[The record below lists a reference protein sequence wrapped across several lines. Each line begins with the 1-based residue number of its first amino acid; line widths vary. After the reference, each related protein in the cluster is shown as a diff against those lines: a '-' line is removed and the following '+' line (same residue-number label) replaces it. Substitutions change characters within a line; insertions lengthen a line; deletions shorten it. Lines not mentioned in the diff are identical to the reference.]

1 MNKNLAIKIN
11 KLFKNYD
18 TVKAVQG
25 IDLKIKKGEFYG
37 LLGPNGAGKSTT
49 INSITSLVKP
59 SDGNI
64 EIFGKNIEKDFR
76 FARSQVGIA
85 QQEVSTD
92 WFFPLEQLLYFQ
104 AGFYGVSRSHAKERI
119 EYLLEKLGLSKH
131 RTKKMRELSGGMKR
145 RLQIAKALVH
155 DPEIIIL
162 DEPTA
167 GVDVELST
175 GDLFRHEKG
184 QMFDIKFQVLRGGHL
199 VWQATQSTLCR
210 VVKQPVGEQYRSVMH
225 SETRLSRQASFSIPA
240 NIGRRY
246 GKVSGDVNPIH
257 LTNLTARAFGFKRA
271 IAHGMWTKA
280 RALSAL
286 LPEGITERAMAE
298 VEFKLPLY
306 LPGTVSL
313 WSNRS
318 AKCAKFELRDRQG
331 EKPHLRGQLR
341 FS

>member
-1 MNKNLAIKIN
+1 MKIVEISSPRTSFGAALRLLRSR
-11 KLFKNYD
+11 KKM
-18 TVKAVQG
+18 VAVEA
-25 IDLKIKKGEFYG
+25 L
-37 LLGPNGAGKSTT
+37 P
-49 INSITSLVKP
+49 
-59 SDGNI
+59 
-64 EIFGKNIEKDFR
+64 
-76 FARSQVGIA
+76 
-85 QQEVSTD
+85 EVSFVVPSVILDADHLSQYCDICGFKESKDVPFIYPQILT
-92 WFFPLEQLLYFQ
+92 FGLMLEFMGSEYCPWPA
-104 AGFYGVSRSHAKERI
+104 AGMVHIVNRI
-119 EYLLEKLGLSKH
+119 EQHNPLFIGDDL
-131 RTKKMRELSGGMKR
+131 R
-145 RLQIAKALVH
+145 I
-155 DPEIIIL
+155 
-162 DEPTA
+162 
-167 GVDVELST
+167 ELST

-184 QMFDIKFQVLRGGHL
+184 QMFNIKFQVLRGGHL

-225 SETRLSRQASFSIPA
+225 SETRLSRQASFSVPA

-257 LTNLTARAFGFKRA
+257 LTTLTAKAFGFKRA

-318 AKCAKFELRDRQG
+318 AQCAKFELRDRQG

>member
-1 MNKNLAIKIN
+1 MKIVEISSPRTSFGAALRLLRSR
-11 KLFKNYD
+11 KRM
-18 TVKAVQG
+18 VAVEA
-25 IDLKIKKGEFYG
+25 L
-37 LLGPNGAGKSTT
+37 P
-49 INSITSLVKP
+49 
-59 SDGNI
+59 
-64 EIFGKNIEKDFR
+64 
-76 FARSQVGIA
+76 
-85 QQEVSTD
+85 EVSFVVPSVIIDADHLSQYCDICGFKESKDVPFIYPQILT
-92 WFFPLEQLLYFQ
+92 FGLMLEFMGSEYCPWPA
-104 AGFYGVSRSHAKERI
+104 AGMVHMVNRI
-119 EYLLEKLGLSKH
+119 EQHNPLFIGDDL
-131 RTKKMRELSGGMKR
+131 R
-145 RLQIAKALVH
+145 I
-155 DPEIIIL
+155 
-162 DEPTA
+162 
-167 GVDVELST
+167 ELST

-184 QMFDIKFQVLRGGHL
+184 QMFNIKFQVLRGGHL

-225 SETRLSRQASFSIPA
+225 SETRLSRQASFSVPA

>member
-1 MNKNLAIKIN
+1 MSRNLAIKIN
-11 KLFKNYD
+11 KLFKSYD
-18 TVKAVQG
+18 DVKAVQG
-25 IDLKIKKGEFYG
+25 LDLEINKGEFYG

-64 EIFGKNIEKDFR
+64 EIFGKNIENDFR

-104 AGFYGVSRSHAKERI
+104 AGFYGVSRSLAKERI

-167 GVDVELST
+167 GVDVELRH
-175 GDLFRHEKG
+175 DL
-184 QMFDIKFQVLRGGHL
+184 
-199 VWQATQSTLCR
+199 W
-210 VVKQPVGEQYRSVMH
+210 
-225 SETRLSRQASFSIPA
+225 
-240 NIGRRY
+240 
-246 GKVSGDVNPIH
+246 
-257 LTNLTARAFGFKRA
+257 
-271 IAHGMWTKA
+271 
-280 RALSAL
+280 
-286 LPEGITERAMAE
+286 
-298 VEFKLPLY
+298 LY
-306 LPGTVSL
+306 LQELHKGGKTILLTTHYIDEAELLCERVGIIDKGKLIVEDTVSNL
-313 WSNRS
+313 KKTVKNSSIEIQLKDINNDLS
-318 AKCAKFELRDRQG
+318 FLSEYDYKIDNNSLKIFTDTPNLELPSIILKFSKKNIKIEDIHIPQTSLEDVFLDLTGRKIND
-331 EKPHLRGQLR
+331 
-341 FS
+341 

>member
-1 MNKNLAIKIN
+1 MSKNLAIKIN
-11 KLFKNYD
+11 KLFKSYD
-18 TVKAVQG
+18 DVKAVQG
-25 IDLKIKKGEFYG
+25 IDLEINKGEFYG

-59 SDGNI
+59 SDGDI
-64 EIFGKNIEKDFR
+64 EIFGKNIENDFR

-167 GVDVELST
+167 GVDVELRH
-175 GDLFRHEKG
+175 DLWLYLQELHKDGKTILLTTHYIDEAELLCERVGIIDKGKLIVEDTVSNLKKMVKNSSIEIQLKDNNNDLSFLSKYDYKMDNNSLKIFTDKPNLELPSIILKFSEK
-184 QMFDIKFQVLRGGHL
+184 DIKIEDIH
-199 VWQATQSTLCR
+199 
-210 VVKQPVGEQYRSVMH
+210 
-225 SETRLSRQASFSIPA
+225 IPQTSLEDVFLDLT
-240 NIGRRY
+240 GR
-246 GKVSGDVNPIH
+246 KIND
-257 LTNLTARAFGFKRA
+257 
-271 IAHGMWTKA
+271 
-280 RALSAL
+280 
-286 LPEGITERAMAE
+286 
-298 VEFKLPLY
+298 
-306 LPGTVSL
+306 
-313 WSNRS
+313 
-318 AKCAKFELRDRQG
+318 
-331 EKPHLRGQLR
+331 
-341 FS
+341 

>member
-1 MNKNLAIKIN
+1 MSKNLAIKIN
-11 KLFKNYD
+11 KLFKSYD
-18 TVKAVQG
+18 DVKAVRG
-25 IDLKIKKGEFYG
+25 IDLEINKGEFYG

-59 SDGNI
+59 SDGDI
-64 EIFGKNIEKDFR
+64 EIFGKNIENDFR

-167 GVDVELST
+167 GVDVELRH
-175 GDLFRHEKG
+175 DLWLYLQELHKDGKTILLTTHYIDEAELLCEKVG
-184 QMFDIKFQVLRGGHL
+184 IIDKGKLIVEDTVSNLKKMVKNSSIEIQLKDNNNDLSFLGEYDYKIDNNSLKIFTDTPNLELPSIILKFSEKDIKIEDIH
-199 VWQATQSTLCR
+199 
-210 VVKQPVGEQYRSVMH
+210 
-225 SETRLSRQASFSIPA
+225 IPQTSLEDVFLDLT
-240 NIGRRY
+240 GR
-246 GKVSGDVNPIH
+246 KIND
-257 LTNLTARAFGFKRA
+257 
-271 IAHGMWTKA
+271 
-280 RALSAL
+280 
-286 LPEGITERAMAE
+286 
-298 VEFKLPLY
+298 
-306 LPGTVSL
+306 
-313 WSNRS
+313 
-318 AKCAKFELRDRQG
+318 
-331 EKPHLRGQLR
+331 
-341 FS
+341 